1 MILLDTSGLLCLQY
15 EQESRHQQAVTA
27 YRMATAWITHSFIID
42 EYMSLATA
50 RRYSRTKA
58 INFIN
63 SLLNTP
69 KIEIVWVDEFL
80 VRAAVTL
87 LQNRPDKTYSLCDT
101 VSFVLMQ
108 QRGIREAL
116 TTDKH
121 FTQEGFTAILR
132 QTN

>member
-1 MILLDTSGLLCLQY
+1 
-15 EQESRHQQAVTA
+15 
-27 YRMATAWITHSFIID
+27 
-42 EYMSLATA
+42 MSLATA